1 MFTDPKCV
9 DIGNGCFNA
18 EPTCIKYVV
27 YDTYSKRKFELFKRF
42 MISRYY
48 ELGEYISRFS

>member
-27 YDTYSKRKFELFKRF
+27 YDTYSKKNVELFKRF
-42 MISRYY
+42 IISRYY
-48 ELGEYISRFS
+48 ELGEYISRFN